1 MQALADLASLR
12 ARGGVQRLGGCETAV
27 AIRSP
32 APLHRV
38 ALGSAASGFDVIVAA
53 PENGEF
59 SVQMRYTTWGEYV
72 SRPTRPRF
80 DMGPLSDV
88 RSAPPV
94 ATVQVC
100 RHRARERGVA
110 FAHCAGA

>member
-1 MQALADLASLR
+1 MQTLADLASLR

-59 SVQMRYTTWGEYV
+59 SVQMRYTTWGCLLYT
-72 SRPTRPRF
+72 SPSPR
-80 DMGPLSDV
+80 D
-88 RSAPPV
+88 
-94 ATVQVC
+94 
-100 RHRARERGVA
+100 
-110 FAHCAGA
+110 